1 MQRTSAW
8 ILVAAT
14 VLLTALGQVLIKW
27 QAGKMGPGT
36 AGAGLS
42 SLMRGLQL
50 LLNPWV
56 LAGLLSAFLAS
67 ACWMVAMTRLELSE
81 AYPFTALNFVL
92 ILLAGHYLFSEP
104 VTWGK
109 AIGTLLIVAGVVV
122 TAYTAVDGA

>member
-27 QAGKMGPGT
+27 QAGKM
-36 AGAGLS
+36 AGGAAGSELS
-42 SLMRGLQL
+42 GLMRGLQL

-56 LAGLLSAFLAS
+56 IAGLLSAFLAS

-109 AIGTLLIVAGVVV
+109 GLGTMLIVAGVIV
-122 TAYTAVDGA
+122 TAYAALESA